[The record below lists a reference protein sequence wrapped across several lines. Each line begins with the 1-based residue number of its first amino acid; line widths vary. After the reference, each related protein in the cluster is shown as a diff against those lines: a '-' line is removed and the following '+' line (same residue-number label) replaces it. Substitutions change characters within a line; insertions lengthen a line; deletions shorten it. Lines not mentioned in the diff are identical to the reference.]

1 MNERLVKAIA
11 DVDRVALGFAAS
23 SDPFQEES
31 GESMDVLIKAVKR
44 LRAVALATGM
54 PEALVDKIALDE
66 L

>member
-23 SDPFQEES
+23 GDPFQEES

>member
-1 MNERLVKAIA
+1 MNEGLVKIIA
-11 DVDRVALGFAAS
+11 DVDRESLGLAAS
-23 SDPFQEES
+23 GDPFREEV
-31 GESMDVLIKAVKR
+31 GESMERLIKAVKR

>member
-1 MNERLVKAIA
+1 MHEGLIKIIGDVERAS
-11 DVDRVALGFAAS
+11 LGNAAS
-23 SDPFQEES
+23 GDPFREET
-31 GESMDVLIKAVKR
+31 GESMERLITAVRR